1 MLLGND
7 DWSRDVEL
15 LTFYGNCLDRS
26 AFRTHFHNELS
37 FADFDQ
43 ALEDTVLALNTGLWR
58 TRDGTLIEKAIG
70 KRGLVNAVWREKMD
84 DVVGA
89 IVEARHALRQALG
102 LDRMLMDMDRSA
114 SHRID
119 QFDYRL
125 RIDTVLGHEMD
136 RIRQRALDSIN
147 EILADANLPQLKRIG
162 E

>member
-1 MLLGND
+1 
-7 DWSRDVEL
+7 
-15 LTFYGNCLDRS
+15 
-26 AFRTHFHNELS
+26 
-37 FADFDQ
+37 
-43 ALEDTVLALNTGLWR
+43 
-58 TRDGTLIEKAIG
+58 
-70 KRGLVNAVWREKMD
+70 MD